1 MVRFKNRH
9 LTVHVKQWREGDKKR
24 KKGTR
29 RSLEGFSRK
38 NWFDGND
45 SPLESHES
53 TGIDK
58 VEIRENDF
66 FEALVGSLQINFGDF
81 GLAMNMTHLHCYKDT
96 SKTKHSTD
104 CSEYTFVVRCSRDFN
119 TTVHAAITLL
129 SEIDGRRVVC
139 SVVKKQGVIR
149 NTKDRSYQNKHD
161 LKLEER
167 SKDPTKLKARKI
179 HKSR

>member
-1 MVRFKNRH
+1 M
-9 LTVHVKQWREGDKKR
+9 
-24 KKGTR
+24 
-29 RSLEGFSRK
+29 EGFSRK

-66 FEALVGSLQINFGDF
+66 LEALVGSLQINFGDF

-179 HKSR
+179 HNSR